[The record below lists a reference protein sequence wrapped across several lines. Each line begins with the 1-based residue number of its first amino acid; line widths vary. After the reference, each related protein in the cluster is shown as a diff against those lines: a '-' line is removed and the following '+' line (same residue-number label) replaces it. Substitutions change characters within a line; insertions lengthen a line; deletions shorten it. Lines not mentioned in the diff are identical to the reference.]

1 MDRRRL
7 IGIAAA
13 CVAMPHVARAQ
24 LRPVIG
30 YLTSRGQQESA
41 PHLAGF
47 RHGLS
52 ELGFTEGRDVLLEY
66 RWAEGR
72 YERLPAMA
80 AELLA
85 KGASVIAAVGGAP
98 SALAAKAAT
107 RDRPVVYV
115 IGDDPVQIGLAQTLA
130 RPGGNLTGVSF
141 LTSDLGAKRLSLLCE
156 LLPRSSTIG
165 LLLHPDNP
173 GAEEQRRQLAAAAP
187 ALRRRLMVVQADRE
201 GRFEGVFEAL
211 ARERVDGLVVQN
223 DASFDSQRERL
234 IALCARHAMPA
245 IYHIREF
252 PAAGGLMSYG
262 ASLVDAYRQ
271 AGRYVGRVLK
281 GEKAAEMPVWRPTTF
296 ELVINAAT
304 AHALRIVVPQS
315 LLLGADEVVG

>member
-7 IGIAAA
+7 IGIGAA
-13 CVAMPHVARAQ
+13 CVALPRAARAQ
-24 LRPVIG
+24 APPLVG
-30 YLTSRGQQESA
+30 YLSSRGRQESE

-47 RHGLS
+47 RRGLA
-52 ELGFTEGRDVLLEY
+52 ELGFAEGRDVSLEY

-72 YERLPAMA
+72 YERLPALA
-80 AELLA
+80 GELLA
-85 KGASVIAAVGGAP
+85 KGVSVIAAVGGAP
-98 SALAAKAAT
+98 SALAVKAAT
-107 RDRPVVYV
+107 HDVPVVYV
-115 IGDDPVQIGLAQTLA
+115 IGDDPAQIGLAQSLS
-130 RPGGNLTGVSF
+130 RPGGNFTGVSF
-141 LTSDLGAKRLSLLCE
+141 LTSDLGAKRLGLLCE
-156 LLPRSSTIG
+156 LLPRASAIA

-173 GAEEQRRQLAAAAP
+173 GAEAQRRELTTAAQT
-187 ALRRRLMVVQADRE
+187 LRRRLVVVRANRD
-201 GRFEGVFEAL
+201 GGFEGVFEAL

-234 IALCARHAMPA
+234 IALTARHAMPA

-281 GEKAAEMPVWRPTTF
+281 GEKPAQMPVWRPTSF

-304 AHALRIVVPQS
+304 ARALRIAVPQS
-315 LLLGADEVVG
+315 LLLEADEVLG